1 MLDQQ
6 ILIIHK
12 FNTLFNILEELR
24 KYFNFKLKSINTDKI
39 DDLPNELNYLIISSN
54 HKIDLNNQIKIKEFP
69 IDIIRLTELIKL
81 IF

>member
-12 FNTLFNILEELR
+12 FDTLFNILEELR

-54 HKIDLNNQIKIKEFP
+54 HKLD
-69 IDIIRLTELIKL
+69 
-81 IF
+81 